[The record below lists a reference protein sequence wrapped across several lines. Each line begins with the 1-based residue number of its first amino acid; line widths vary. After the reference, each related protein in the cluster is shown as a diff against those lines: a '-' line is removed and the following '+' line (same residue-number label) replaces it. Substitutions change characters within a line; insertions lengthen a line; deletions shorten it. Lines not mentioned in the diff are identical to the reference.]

1 MIRSR
6 IYVLAVV
13 LAACSDAPLVPDHST
28 ASPQYSVVD
37 HDLAQA
43 LANAGPADRIEVIAI
58 FDAAT
63 TVGDVLQSAILD
75 LGAGALGFSHLP
87 MIATLA
93 TPAEVAAIQALPGV
107 TGVYLA
113 TVEQPLNREAI
124 TSVNADQVYAYSP
137 GVSFDGKGIGI
148 AIIDTGID
156 ATHPDLALG
165 SKTVQNVHTAGHT
178 KDFYEFAGRDTLTG
192 LKTPKELKKGAKLW
206 IENVANTD
214 ISQSGHGTHVAATA
228 AGSGTAS
235 GGKHHGVA
243 PGAHLIGVNASAP
256 GGFPAVLIL
265 AAFDYLVEHK
275 QDYNIQ
281 VVNNSWGSA
290 GAYDPNEPIPQ
301 AAKVLHDNGITVVFA
316 SGNDGPDQNTMNRRS
331 VAPWVISVAA
341 ACKKG
346 GLEVWVAGY
355 CRDEI
360 VRATPGTPGLR
371 FSADDGRDGLLAFF
385 SSRGVPG
392 DPIQHPDVLAPGAR
406 IVSARASNAID
417 GSANEASWRNTAD
430 CYGLTDVVRYMCI
443 SGTSMAAPVVTGV
456 VALLEQATGGRIT
469 PDETLSILMSTATA
483 MPRYEFWEV
492 GAGYVD
498 ARAAVA
504 AARAQYR

>member
-13 LAACSDAPLVPDHST
+13 LAACSDAPLVPDQPQ
-28 ASPQYSVVD
+28 SPKQFNVTD
-37 HDLAQA
+37 ADLATA
-43 LANAGPADRIEVIAI
+43 LAAAAPTDRLEVIAT
-58 FDAAT
+58 FDPQFTA
-63 TVGDVLQSAILD
+63 GDVVQSAILD
-75 LGAGALGFSHLP
+75 LGAGALGFKHLP
-87 MIATLA
+87 MIAALA
-93 TPAEVAAIQALPGV
+93 TPAEIAAIQALPGI
-107 TGVYLA
+107 TGVYLS
-113 TVEQPLNREAI
+113 TVEKPLNREAV
-124 TSVNADQVYAYSP
+124 TSVKADQVYAYSP
-137 GVSFDGKGIGI
+137 GVGYDGRGVGI

-165 SKTVQNVHTAGHT
+165 SKTVQNVHTAGHS

-228 AGSGTAS
+228 AGSGIAS
-235 GGKHHGVA
+235 AGKYHGVA
-243 PGAHLIGVNASAP
+243 PRAHLIGVNASAP

-265 AAFDYLVEHK
+265 AAFDYLLEH
-275 QDYNIQ
+275 QRDYNIQ

-290 GAYDPNEPIPQ
+290 GVYDPNEPIPQ
-301 AAKVLHDNGITVVFA
+301 AAKVLHDRGITVVFA
-316 SGNDGPDQNTMNRRS
+316 AGNDGPDQNTMNRRS

-360 VRATPGTPGLR
+360 VRATDGTPGLR

-385 SSRGVPG
+385 SSRGIPG

-417 GSANEASWRNTAD
+417 GTANEASWRNTAD
-430 CYGLTDVVRYMCI
+430 CYGHTDVVRYMCI

-456 VALLEQATGGRIT
+456 IALLEQATGGRIT
-469 PDETLSILMSTATA
+469 PDETLNILMSTATA

-498 ARAAVA
+498 ARAAVTA
-504 AARAQYR
+504 ALARYR